1 MTSYQV
7 AQLVQASLY
16 LGLVALVM
24 SCVLLAGPRK
34 LSPVIA
40 FGVLTGVLGAGFF
53 VAASFA
59 ADRNLSPL
67 LQVAIK
73 MLRDLPAV
81 LVILYACKMQLGS
94 YSFFVSERGPSYGRR
109 LEMWFDKSTSVVLV
123 SFFLGGVAEFI
134 IRPDF
139 LDSDNPLPPAVLV
152 SDGLILFPLAF
163 YAALACY
170 VFAWTLTMDFSGSP
184 FRGRLEN
191 LCGVVALGGL
201 SLLAMHTLGWR
212 ALRALLPVEQV
223 DPVLEQMS
231 LNQIVLV
238 AIIASSIA
246 LGLVSHS
253 TRDGTVA
260 EVSRKFVWLVD
271 KLSHIAG
278 REANTPVRDW
288 RVRLCYEAMMKAAG
302 PALLDLEPSSARRA
316 RRIFRGVMS
325 STQEKRGDPTKE
337 ARESRKKIRSLMG
350 FFDRDPQRSMLYRE
364 LGRSRYPLS
373 GALRDLLYDA
383 SYKEEQG
390 QPGDE
395 DAQSLR
401 HDMRFILE
409 LESQSSNEGDR
420 SAAECSDDGVR
431 LSLVALRDAGMLTLS
446 DVHTFSRERALEGEV
461 SDAYYLAKYEVENS
475 GLQRAREARLESDR
489 R

>member
-1 MTSYQV
+1 MI
-7 AQLVQASLY
+7 
-16 LGLVALVM
+16 AL
-24 SCVLLAGPRK
+24 
-34 LSPVIA
+34 
-40 FGVLTGVLGAGFF
+40 GVLTGVLGAGFF

-94 YSFFVSERGPSYGRR
+94 YSFFVSERRPSYGKR
-109 LEMWFDKSTSVVLV
+109 LEMWFEKSTAVVLV
-123 SFFLGGVAEFI
+123 SFFLGGIAEFI

-139 LDSDNPLPPAVLV
+139 LDSDNPLPPAILV
-152 SDGLILFPLAF
+152 SDGLILLPLAF

-170 VFAWTLTMDFSGSP
+170 VFAWTLTMDFTGSP

-223 DPVLEQMS
+223 APVLEQMS
-231 LNQIVLV
+231 FNQIVLV
-238 AIIASSIA
+238 ATIASSIA
-246 LGLVSHS
+246 LGLVSHA
-253 TRDGTVA
+253 TRDVTVA

-271 KLSHIAG
+271 RLSHSAD
-278 REANTPVRDW
+278 REANRPVRDW
-288 RVRLCYEAMMKAAG
+288 RVRLCYEAMMKAAE
-302 PALLDLEPSSARRA
+302 PALLDLEPSSARKA
-316 RRIFRGVMS
+316 RRIFRGVVNLV
-325 STQEKRGDPTKE
+325 QAEREGHTKE
-337 ARESRKKIRSLMG
+337 AHEFREQIRSLMG
-350 FFDRDPQRSMLYRE
+350 FCDQDPQRTMLYRE
-364 LGRSRYPLS
+364 LGRSRHPLPTT
-373 GALRDLLYDA
+373 LRDLLYDA

-409 LESQSSNEGDR
+409 LESRSSNEGDR
-420 SAAECSDDGVR
+420 SASECPDDGVR
-431 LSLVALRDAGMLTLS
+431 LSLVALRDADMLTLS
-446 DVHTFSRERALEGEV
+446 DVHIFSRERALEGEV
-461 SDAYYLAKYEVENS
+461 SDAYYLAKYEVEHS
-475 GLQRAREARLESDR
+475 GL
-489 R
+489 